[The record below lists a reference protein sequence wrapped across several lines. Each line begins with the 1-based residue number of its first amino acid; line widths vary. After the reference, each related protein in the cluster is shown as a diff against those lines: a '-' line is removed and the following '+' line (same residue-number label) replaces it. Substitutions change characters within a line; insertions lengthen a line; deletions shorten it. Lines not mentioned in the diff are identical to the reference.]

1 VPDPDVPAAHPGPG
15 GEGAPPR
22 YAVQDWRAQLR
33 LLSRSDWKEPLFARL
48 RPWIDRWE
56 RRRLAPETLA
66 RLRPDLV
73 LGERGFP
80 QVARRRWA
88 CGGRSLRDATVLV
101 QGTGNGWDVA
111 GWAGLRPRRIVGVD
125 LFDFGASWEQV
136 NRHCRDRHGVEAA
149 FHVSPLESMPFLET
163 GSVDL
168 AVSDAVFEHVKDL
181 PAVLREAARVLR
193 EGGSLY
199 ASFGPLWFCAGGD
212 HFTRGGLRNAYSHL
226 LLDPASYRRHL
237 EADAL
242 PIEDVQSGRRYAE
255 LDLFSR
261 LRTGE
266 YLEAF
271 RAAGFRR
278 DGLILEVS
286 ASALRFRRRFPAEWT
301 ALRDRHPACQ
311 EDDFL
316 IKTNF
321 VRMRKGGAS

>member
-1 VPDPDVPAAHPGPG
+1 M
-15 GEGAPPR
+15 
-22 YAVQDWRAQLR
+22 
-33 LLSRSDWKEPLFARL
+33 FARL

-66 RLRPDLV
+66 RLGPDLV

-125 LFDFGASWEQV
+125 LFDFGASWGDV
-136 NRHCRDRHGVEAA
+136 ARHCRDRHGVEVS
-149 FHVSPLESMPFLET
+149 FHASPLESMSFLET
-163 GSVDL
+163 GSMHL
-168 AVSDAVFEHVKDL
+168 AVSDAVFEHVKDM
-181 PAVLREAARVLR
+181 PSVLREAARVLR
-193 EGGSLY
+193 DGGSLY
-199 ASFGPLWFCAGGD
+199 ASYGPMWYCAGGD
-212 HFTRGGLRNAYSHL
+212 HFARGGLRNAYNHL
-226 LLDPASYRRHL
+226 LLDPGAYRRYL
-237 EADAL
+237 EANAL
-242 PIEDVQSGRRYAE
+242 PVEDVQSGRRYAE

-261 LRTGE
+261 LRTDG

-271 RAAGFRR
+271 RAAGFQL
-278 DGLILEVS
+278 DGLILELS
-286 ASALRFRRRFPAEWT
+286 TSALQFRRRFPAEWMD
-301 ALRDRHPACQ
+301 LRGRCAGCH

-321 VRMRKGGAS
+321 VRLRKSGAS